1 MIPSPFPHVLDK
13 VALAVSSA
21 VEVKEQQVKE
31 FGIGEDININF
42 YAWDGPFLV
51 AICAMSSQL
60 MALDHESRFMRVA
73 DAICILRQ
81 ALAIDNITMVAEGY
95 VSVEPRET
103 EGLELAA
110 AFVKM
115 PGIVKECIT
124 FTHVHGDQV
133 TFMTKPYTYTVPRT
147 VIWEDEVFTPG
158 QTVMRGGNA
167 KYPLM
172 MSKVLADVEPSEV
185 PEDANMYFDTLGFG
199 LRQLGFDVTW
209 L

>member
-60 MALDHESRFMRVA
+60 MALDHEKRFMRVA

-95 VSVEPRET
+95 ISVEPRET

-167 KYPLM
+167 RYPLM
-172 MSKVLADVEPSEV
+172 LSKVLADVEPSEI
-185 PEDANMYFDTLGFG
+185 PEDVNMYFETLGFG
-199 LRQLGFDVTW
+199 LKQLGFDVTW

>member
-81 ALAIDNITMVAEGY
+81 ALAIDNITIVAEGY
-95 VSVEPRET
+95 ISVEPRET

-167 KYPLM
+167 RYPLM
-172 MSKVLADVEPSEV
+172 MSKVLADVEPSEI

>member
-1 MIPSPFPHVLDK
+1 VIPSPFPHVLDK

-95 VSVEPRET
+95 ISVEPRET

-167 KYPLM
+167 RYPLM
-172 MSKVLADVEPSEV
+172 MSKVLADVEPSEI

>member
-1 MIPSPFPHVLDK
+1 M
-13 VALAVSSA
+13 SSA

-60 MALDHESRFMRVA
+60 MALAHESRFMRVA

-95 VSVEPRET
+95 ISVEPRET

-167 KYPLM
+167 RYPLM
-172 MSKVLADVEPSEV
+172 MSKVLADVEPSEI

-199 LRQLGFDVTW
+199 LKQLGFDVTW

>member
-95 VSVEPRET
+95 ISVEPRET

-167 KYPLM
+167 RYPLM
-172 MSKVLADVEPSEV
+172 LSKVLADVEPSEI
-185 PEDANMYFDTLGFG
+185 PEDVNMYFETLGFG
-199 LRQLGFDVTW
+199 LKQLGFDVTW

>member
-1 MIPSPFPHVLDK
+1 M
-13 VALAVSSA
+13 SSA

-95 VSVEPRET
+95 ISVEPRET

-167 KYPLM
+167 RYPLM
-172 MSKVLADVEPSEV
+172 MSKVLADVEPSEI

-199 LRQLGFDVTW
+199 LKQLGFDVTW

>member
-1 MIPSPFPHVLDK
+1 M
-13 VALAVSSA
+13 SSA

-95 VSVEPRET
+95 ISVEPRET

-167 KYPLM
+167 RYPLM
-172 MSKVLADVEPSEV
+172 MSKVLADVEPSEI